1 MAQNDT
7 SADTWDA
14 DPSVNLSIS
23 LYCVLCV
30 KHHPGCYQCYICN
43 QFICKKCQRFRGD
56 KIKKK
61 NIKRIDLIFGMKH
74 RSLICKLCDLYKL
87 CENTSIYT
95 ISYCVYCDSIYPYR
109 DGCYL
114 ICKKCMLENKANGLI
129 ESRKRLPHKKA
140 KLIIELQFIPE
151 LVQLIFDYYY
161 YPRRYLL
168 GEY

>member
-1 MAQNDT
+1 MAQN
-7 SADTWDA
+7 DTWDA

-23 LYCVLCV
+23 LYCVLCA
-30 KHHPGCYQCYICN
+30 KHHPVCCQCYICN
-43 QFICKKCQRFRGD
+43 QFICEKCQRFRGE

-61 NIKRIDLIFGMKH
+61 NIKRLDLTPGTKH
-74 RSLICKLCDLYKL
+74 RSLICKLCELYDV
-87 CENTSIYT
+87 ENIYT

-114 ICKKCMLENKANGLI
+114 RCKKCMLENKANPINLI
-129 ESRKRLPHKKA
+129 EARKRLPHKKA
-140 KLIIELQFIPE
+140 KLIIEMQFIPE
-151 LVQLIFDYYY
+151 IAQLIFDYYY